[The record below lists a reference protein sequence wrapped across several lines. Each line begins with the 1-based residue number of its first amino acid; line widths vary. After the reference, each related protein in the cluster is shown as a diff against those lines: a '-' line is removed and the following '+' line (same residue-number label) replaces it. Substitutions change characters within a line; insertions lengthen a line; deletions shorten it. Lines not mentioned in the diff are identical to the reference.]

1 MQRKSFALATAVV
14 TATFLVP
21 GTVLATTPAV
31 SAPTSS
37 PSAAQDG
44 QVADGPLALSGAAAA
59 GFRLPDDVQP
69 VWSAEYPDGTK
80 QSRFQQVVAGAE
92 VLGGQITVLR
102 DATGTATA
110 VIGAH
115 FGALEPTNARRIT
128 GLDARAKAARTLGDR
143 GKRLSTLRIDPRDGR
158 LFYEVETQRFAH
170 RWVQW
175 IDATTG
181 SVDKTFDAIAEGEGD
196 GVKGDRK
203 SIDTT
208 QANGAWQLV
217 TADGRQSTYDAKN
230 GTTLPGDLMTDA
242 DDVWDFTVPLNPS
255 PSQPPGVDAHYYANV
270 VDDFYGDTFSRNSID
285 DAGMPIIS
293 TVHYDKAYCNA
304 FWNGE
309 QMTYGDGDGTNCK
322 ALSGGLDVVG
332 HELTHGVTEF
342 TSGLI
347 YENESG
353 ALNESFSDMMGN
365 TIEFY
370 ADQRGLDP
378 AAEPDWLIGE
388 DVIPAG
394 VYGGANPGF
403 RNMADPQDDG
413 DPDHY
418 SEKYTGTS
426 DNGGVHTN
434 SGIPNHA
441 YVLAVQG
448 GKNAGCDPANSSGHA
463 HTADCNV
470 TVPAL
475 GLDTAEQIFYQGF
488 TSLTDYANF
497 CDARSATVAVAQ
509 GFKSVKGPKGSRG
522 AKLVPSDSIAAA
534 WDAVGV
540 KADCTPGVPPPPPCV
555 SDPNAQIPFESPHP
569 YGNNGDCT
577 WTFDNGTAGFAF
589 HFDQL
594 ETEAGYD
601 YVYVY
606 DAAGNELARYDGTH
620 PLGQLSP
627 CIGTSVGS
635 VRLVSDPG
643 VVDEGFHVDAVQAC

>member
-1 MQRKSFALATAVV
+1 MQRKSFAFATAVV

-21 GTVLATTPAV
+21 GTVMATQAA
-31 SAPTSS
+31 SAPSS
-37 PSAAQDG
+37 SGGDVTAAQSTDG
-44 QVADGPLALSGAAAA
+44 ALALSGTAAADY
-59 GFRLPDDVQP
+59 RLPDDMRP
-69 VWSAEYPDGTK
+69 VWSASYPDGTR

-92 VLGGQITVLR
+92 VLGGQVTVLR
-102 DATGTATA
+102 DTAGVATA

-115 FGALEPTNARRIT
+115 FASLEPTNALQLS
-128 GLDARAKAARTLGDR
+128 GADARTKAVRTLGDN
-143 GKRLSTLRIDPRDGR
+143 GKRLSTLKIDPRDGR

-175 IDATTG
+175 IDAATG
-181 SVDKTFDAIAEGEGD
+181 RIEKTFDAVAEGEGE

-203 SIDTT
+203 ALDTT
-208 QANGAWQLV
+208 QANGSWQLV
-217 TADGRQSTYDAKN
+217 SADGRQATYDAKN
-230 GTTLPGDLMTDA
+230 GKTLPGQLMTDA
-242 DDVWDFTVPLNPS
+242 DDVWDFKVPLNPS

-270 VDDFYGDTFSRNSID
+270 IDDFYGDVFARNSID

-293 TVHYDKAYCNA
+293 TVHYDTAYCNA

-309 QMTYGDGDGTNCK
+309 QMTYGDGDGTNCL

-342 TSGLI
+342 TSGLL

-365 TIEFY
+365 TSEFY

-403 RNMADPQDDG
+403 RNMGDPQDDG

-448 GKNAGCDPANSSGHA
+448 GKNAGCNPDNTSGHA

-475 GLDTAEQIFYQGF
+475 GLNTAEQVFYQGF
-488 TSLTDYANF
+488 TSLTEYANF
-497 CDARSATVAVAQ
+497 CDARAATVAVAR
-509 GFKSVKGPKGSRG
+509 GFKTPKAPNG
-522 AKLVPSDSIAAA
+522 AKRSRTTVADGIAAA

-577 WTFDNGTAGFAF
+577 WTFDNGAPGFAF

-601 YVYVY
+601 YVYIL
-606 DAAGNELARYDGTH
+606 DANGVELARYDGTH
-620 PLGQLSP
+620 PLGQTTP
-627 CIGTSVGS
+627 CIGTNVGS
-635 VRLVSDPG
+635 VQLVSDAG
-643 VVDEGFHVDAVQAC
+643 VVDQGFHVDAVQPC